1 MEDLFQGRILVHSTV
16 DERVQTIVNEAL
28 ENGLALYEERHPDAQ
43 GVIQGSVVVLRNADA
58 AILAEAGG
66 RQIYKDRHTR
76 YSDLNRATGSLRQP
90 GSAWKPLVYLA
101 AFRQDL
107 DLDTTVPDQPI
118 SVAMGANR
126 PVKWISNYDHRFKGP
141 IPMRQ
146 ALAES
151 RNAVAVWI
159 TRKIGVDEV
168 ITTSQEFG
176 IRTPLQPYIATALGA
191 SEVRLLELAGAYRAM
206 ASGILA
212 EPHIIDR
219 VTDASG
225 EVLYEAFPSTLE
237 GESTGLSLVQE
248 GLRGVGRLPGGTAHA
263 AAGRACLISVMGTS
277 GVRSGARAAPARRAH
292 RPRGSARSRRGRS
305 RGIRGAAPH
314 AEASACSSDGGSRPA
329 CTHAARRAGGRRCES
344 RCRLDERAVSGGS
357 PRPERDRAFPGS
369 TPAKSQSSTTR
380 RAPGHLARRRP
391 SAAACPR
398 ECTSG
403 RRHSLRSR
411 CGGLRPA

>member
-28 ENGLALYEERHPDAQ
+28 ENGLALYEERHPEAQ

-107 DLDTTVPDQPI
+107 DLDTTVPDQPT
-118 SVAMGANR
+118 SVPMGANR

-176 IRTPLQPYIATALGA
+176 IRTPLQPYITTALGA
-191 SEVRLLELAGAYRAM
+191 SEGRLLELAADPC
-206 ASGILA
+206 A
-212 EPHIIDR
+212 EGP
-219 VTDASG
+219 G
-225 EVLYEAFPSTLE
+225 TL
-237 GESTGLSLVQE
+237 SHPPIRSCMT
-248 GLRGVGRLPGGTAHA
+248 PA
-263 AAGRACLISVMGTS
+263 A
-277 GVRSGARAAPARRAH
+277 
-292 RPRGSARSRRGRS
+292 
-305 RGIRGAAPH
+305 GAAP
-314 AEASACSSDGGSRPA
+314 RN
-329 CTHAARRAGGRRCES
+329 
-344 RCRLDERAVSGGS
+344 AV
-357 PRPERDRAFPGS
+357 PS
-369 TPAKSQSSTTR
+369 TPQ
-380 RAPGHLARRRP
+380 
-391 SAAACPR
+391 R
-398 ECTSG
+398 EV
-403 RRHSLRSR
+403 
-411 CGGLRPA
+411 